1 MSGHDPIFVLPEGWP
16 RPKGFSN
23 AVVLP
28 HGRPLYVAGQIGW
41 DREGK
46 LADGFAAQ
54 FKQALLNIR
63 ACIQAAGG
71 RVEHIGRVDLFVTSK
86 AEYVAARKEIGA
98 IWRDVFG
105 RHFPAMAM
113 FEVKGLLEPRAMVE
127 IEATGVVAD
136 E

>member
-1 MSGHDPIFVLPEGWP
+1 MSRGEPIFVLPQGWP

-41 DREGK
+41 K
-46 LADGFAAQ
+46 LDGTFPEGFAAQ
-54 FKQALLNIR
+54 FRQALLNIR
-63 ACIQAAGG
+63 ACIEAAGG

-86 AEYVAARKEIGA
+86 AEYVAARKEIGG
-98 IWRDVFG
+98 IWREVFG
-105 RHFPAMAM
+105 RHYPAMAM
-113 FEVKGLLEPRAMVE
+113 FEVNGLLEPRALLE